1 MRNALMT
8 LIAAAILAA
17 SPVLAA
23 DVRIVGGDTFES
35 VLMGQV
41 SKRVTVRLRS
51 GQELTGTVR
60 AVTARLVHLGAIS
73 GREFFDAV
81 IAADAIEA
89 VVIRTRD

>member
-1 MRNALMT
+1 MRKALMT
-8 LIAAAILAA
+8 LVAAAMLAA
-17 SPVLAA
+17 NPVLAA

-35 VLMGQV
+35 VLMGQIN
-41 SKRVTVRLRS
+41 KRVTVRLRS
-51 GQELTGTVR
+51 GQEMTGTVR